1 MNSQPARLSLQ
12 RTALE
17 EANVMIGILQND
29 LASLET
35 VMKGKDPFNKVM
47 SLVQL
52 PVDTPG
58 YALVQTVVGINDRL
72 AEQRAVPTKR
82 RGCASPVSCTSAW
95 MPRSETRVSAL
106 TAARYRMDV
115 LGFVFDIRMGPPGE
129 FIRLGKSKKSP

>member
-1 MNSQPARLSLQ
+1 MNARLNSQPARLSLQ

-58 YALVQTVVGINDRL
+58 YALVQTVVGINETGRATCSSDQEERL
-72 AEQRAVPTKR
+72 RITSELHQRAVDAAFRDAGIRIDGGTLSY
-82 RGCASPVSCTSAW
+82 GCPGV
-95 MPRSETRVSAL
+95 RV
-106 TAARYRMDV
+106 
-115 LGFVFDIRMGPPGE
+115 
-129 FIRLGKSKKSP
+129 

>member
-1 MNSQPARLSLQ
+1 MNARLNSQPARLSLQ

-58 YALVQTVVGINDRL
+58 YALVQTVVGINETGRATCSSDQEERL
-72 AEQRAVPTKR
+72 RITSELHQRVDAAFRIAGIVIAFPQR
-82 RGCASPVSCTSAW
+82 DVHFDASSPI
-95 MPRSETRVSAL
+95 RVSIDKL
-106 TAARYRMDV
+106 DH
-115 LGFVFDIRMGPPGE
+115 
-129 FIRLGKSKKSP
+129 